1 MTTLRPIRAGDE
13 VLNYYGPLPNSE
25 LLLRYG
31 YTSLKHAL
39 YDAVEIPCAL
49 IRQAIIEKLGDRV
62 VLPPDGEMDES
73 YVLERES
80 GGPDE
85 SGVINSSAT
94 FTEFPE
100 ELEDQVAPIL
110 APALG
115 IDIQDRQLDLS
126 EQSQLGRTF
135 IEVMSNAI
143 QARLNQYG
151 TTIAADEELLRAAK
165 PGTRYAK
172 ALAVRFGEKCLLQE
186 ALDFA
191 AHALDGMEHEGGEQ
205 PETRAT
211 KKQRTIE

>member
-1 MTTLRPIRAGDE
+1 MTSLRPIKAGEE

-31 YTSLKHAL
+31 YTSTKHSL
-39 YDAVEIPCAL
+39 YDVVEIPWGL
-49 IRQAIIEKLGDRV
+49 IRQAIRDEMGEAVI
-62 VLPPDGEMDES
+62 LPPDEDMDAS

-85 SGVINSSAT
+85 TGIINGSSN

-100 ELEDQVAPIL
+100 ELEDQVAPLL

-115 IDIQDRQLDLS
+115 IEIRGRQITS
-126 EQSQLGRTF
+126 PEQSRLGRAF

-151 TTIAADEELLRAAK
+151 TTIAGDKELLRSVQ

-172 ALAVRFGEKCLLQE
+172 AVAVRLGEKCLLQE
-186 ALDFA
+186 ALDFSA
-191 AHALDGMEHEGGEQ
+191 NALNEGEQEGGKEHD
-205 PETRAT
+205 PPAT
-211 KKQRTIE
+211 KKQRLVQ